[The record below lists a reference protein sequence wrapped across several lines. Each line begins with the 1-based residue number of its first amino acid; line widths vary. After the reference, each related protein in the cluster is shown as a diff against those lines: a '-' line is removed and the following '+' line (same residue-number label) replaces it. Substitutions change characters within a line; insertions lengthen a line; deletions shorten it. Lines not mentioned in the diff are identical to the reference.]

1 MCEPTT
7 ILAAASL
14 AMGAAGTGMSM
25 KAASDQ
31 TKARNSAAAAE
42 AARQAG
48 FQDQA
53 KGAFDSSLTQFDAG
67 KQTQNVQDATTQR
80 EGEMD
85 KAAQSGAQDYTMP
98 GAPSAPA
105 IIKSDLARAI
115 ADGVGRGREDTK
127 RRAALGAAGQ
137 SQFGNQLGLARSNEE
152 LGKLGD
158 FSGASSGLMGNEMM
172 AANGAGQ
179 GWRQGADLA
188 NVGGMA
194 SGLYGAIGAPGLGK
208 LFGPAPAYGGTGAGK
223 TIKGSTG
230 MLGGGV

>member
-14 AMGAAGTGMSM
+14 AMGAAGVGMNA

-31 TKARNSAAAAE
+31 TKARNNAAAAE

-48 FQDQA
+48 FADQA
-53 KGAFDSSLTQFDAG
+53 KIPFDNGLGQMGVNEQQQKLHDAQAG
-67 KQTQNVQDATTQR
+67 R

-85 KAAQSGAQDYTMP
+85 KVAQSGAQDYSVP
-98 GAPSAPA
+98 GMASAPT

-115 ADGVGRGREDTK
+115 ADGVGRGREDTR
-127 RRAALGAAGQ
+127 RRAALGAFDQ
-137 SQFGNQLGLARSNEE
+137 TQFGNRIDQARTGEQ
-152 LGKLGD
+152 LGKLGS
-158 FSGASSGLMGNEMM
+158 FSGASSGILGNEML

-179 GWRQGADLA
+179 DWRLGGDLA
-188 NVGGMA
+188 GVAGQATGM
-194 SGLYGAIGAPGLGK
+194 YGARGGSLGG
-208 LFGPAPAYGGTGAGK
+208 LFGKAPAYGGTGAGMM
-223 TIKGSTG
+223 IKGSTG

>member
-31 TKARNSAAAAE
+31 TKARNNAAAAE

-53 KGAFDSSLTQFDAG
+53 KGAFDNTLTQFDAG

-80 EGEMD
+80 EGAMGQ
-85 KAAQSGAQDYTMP
+85 AAQSGAQDYTMP
-98 GAPSAPA
+98 GAASAPA

-137 SQFGNQLGLARSNEE
+137 AQFGNQLGLARSNEE

-158 FSGASSGLMGNEMM
+158 FSGASSGLLGNEMM

-179 GWRQGADLA
+179 GWKLGADLA
-188 NVGGMA
+188 NVGGQV
-194 SGLYGAIGAPGLGK
+194 LGMHAARGGSLGG

-223 TIKGSTG
+223 MIKGSTG